1 MPRDK
6 FVSQYK
12 STIGLYSTMSR
23 PWEPTEGDV
32 RGETVEPAEEPPS
45 ASAKPLFTWLI
56 ASLAIWMAAIKSILP
71 DGMA

>member
-6 FVSQYK
+6 FVRPYK
-12 STIGLYSTMSR
+12 STIGLNSTMSR

-32 RGETVEPAEEPPS
+32 RGETVEPAAGPAS
-45 ASAKPLFTWLI
+45 ASAKLIFTWLI
-56 ASLAIWMAAIKSILP
+56 ASLAIWVAAVKFVFP